1 MTLQT
6 APLPLLLPLSSF
18 FSVYHYS
25 CWSYVC
31 YVHSCLGLDYDIII
45 TLPYNSYT
53 DTLMFDITV
62 VTVIMYIFFTDYNKR
77 T

>member
-6 APLPLLLPLSSF
+6 APLPLLLPLSSSS

-31 YVHSCLGLDYDIII
+31 YVHSCLGLGYDIII
-45 TLPYNSYT
+45 TLTYNSYT
-53 DTLMFDITV
+53 DTLMFDIIV
-62 VTVIMYIFFTDYNKR
+62 VTVIMSIFFY
-77 T
+77 